1 MHLKITFDEKAF
13 AHSEEQSTTT
23 FDKPDFKKFNMR
35 FHNLDLIIIDAIAKR
50 NGTSRSQIINSFI
63 ERMLKDFVLR
73 CPKYEALYI
82 SQHAEMLSENS
93 TKSNKDF
100 AWDEWY
106 AHTTLQQNHDYLWI
120 AQNDLQYDIDNKN
133 ISKEFVTL
141 VRKLNK
147 SRENSSETNPK
158 P

>member
-1 MHLKITFDEKAF
+1 MQLEITFDEKAC
-13 AHSEEQSTTT
+13 AHSEAPSTTT

-35 FHNLDLIIIDAIAKR
+35 FNNLDLIIIDAIAKR

-73 CPKYEALYI
+73 CPKYEALFI
-82 SQHAEMLSENS
+82 TEHAEAINVDS
-93 TKSNKDF
+93 TKSDKNF

-106 AHTTLQQNHDYLWI
+106 ADTALAENIDYLWL
-120 AQNDLQYDIDNKN
+120 AKDRLQNDIENKN
-133 ISKEFVTL
+133 ISKELVTL
-141 VRKLNK
+141 VSKLK
-147 SRENSSETNPK
+147 KARANSSETKPK

>member
-1 MHLKITFDEKAF
+1 MHLEITFDEKAF

-35 FHNLDLIIIDAIAKR
+35 FNSLDLIIIDAIAKR

-73 CPKYEALYI
+73 CPKHEALVI
-82 SQHAEMLSENS
+82 SDHAEKLSKDS
-93 TKSNKDF
+93 SKSNKDF
-100 AWDEWY
+100 AWNEWY
-106 AHTTLQQNHDYLWI
+106 AHTTLRQNHDYLWM
-120 AQNDLQYDIDNKN
+120 AQDNLQYDIDNKN

-141 VRKLNK
+141 VRKLIK
-147 SRENSSETNPK
+147 SEDNPDKTNPK

>member
-1 MHLKITFDEKAF
+1 MHLEITFHEKAF

-35 FHNLDLIIIDAIAKR
+35 FNNLDLIIIDAIAKR
-50 NGTSRSQIINSFI
+50 NDTSRSQIINSFI
-63 ERMLKDFVLR
+63 ESMLKDFVLS
-73 CPKYEALYI
+73 CPSHEALVI
-82 SQHAEMLSENS
+82 SEHAEKLSKDS
-93 TKSNKDF
+93 TKSNQDF

-106 AHTTLQQNHDYLWI
+106 AHTTLRQDHDYLWI
-120 AQNDLQYDIDNKN
+120 AKNDLQHDIDHKN

-141 VRKLNK
+141 VRKLRK
-147 SRENSSETNPK
+147 SRDTSDEANPK

>member
-1 MHLKITFDEKAF
+1 MHLEITFDEKAF

-35 FHNLDLIIIDAIAKR
+35 FNNLDLIIIDAVAKR

-73 CPKYEALYI
+73 CPKYEALFI
-82 SQHAEMLSENS
+82 TGHAEAISGDS
-93 TKSNKDF
+93 TKSDKNF

-106 AHTTLQQNHDYLWI
+106 ADTALAQNIDYLWL
-120 AQNDLQYDIDNKN
+120 ANNDLQHDIDNKN
-133 ISKEFVTL
+133 ISKELATL
-141 VRKLNK
+141 AVRLQKARA
-147 SRENSSETNPK
+147 SSSETKPK

>member
-1 MHLKITFDEKAF
+1 MHLQITFDEKAF
-13 AHSEEQSTTT
+13 AHSEEQPTTT

-35 FHNLDLIIIDAIAKR
+35 FNNLDLIIIDAIAKR

-73 CPKYEALYI
+73 CPKHEALVI
-82 SQHAEMLSENS
+82 SDHAEKLSKDS
-93 TKSNKDF
+93 SKSNKDF
-100 AWDEWY
+100 AWNEWY
-106 AHTTLQQNHDYLWI
+106 AHTTLRQNHDYLWM
-120 AQNDLQYDIDNKN
+120 AQDNLQYDIDNKN

-141 VRKLNK
+141 VRKLIK
-147 SRENSSETNPK
+147 SEDNPDKTNPK

>member
-1 MHLKITFDEKAF
+1 MHLEITFDEKAF

-35 FHNLDLIIIDAIAKR
+35 FNNLDLIIIDAIAKR

-63 ERMLKDFVLR
+63 ESMLKDFILR
-73 CPKYEALYI
+73 CPKHEALVI
-82 SQHAEMLSENS
+82 SEHAEKLSKDS

-106 AHTTLQQNHDYLWI
+106 AHTTLRQDHDYLWI
-120 AQNDLQYDIDNKN
+120 AKNNLKQDIDHKN

-141 VRKLNK
+141 VHKLRK
-147 SRENSSETNPK
+147 SRDTSDEANPK
-158 P
+158 L

>member
-1 MHLKITFDEKAF
+1 MHLEITFDEKAF

-35 FHNLDLIIIDAIAKR
+35 FNNLDLIIIDAIAKR
-50 NGTSRSQIINSFI
+50 DGTSRSQIINSFI
-63 ERMLKDFVLR
+63 ERMLKDFVLS
-73 CPKYEALYI
+73 CPKHEALVI
-82 SQHAEMLSENS
+82 SDHAEKLSKDS

-100 AWDEWY
+100 AWNEWY
-106 AHTTLQQNHDYLWI
+106 AHTTLRQDHDYLWM
-120 AQNDLQYDIDNKN
+120 AQDNLQYDIDHKN

-141 VRKLNK
+141 VRKLRK
-147 SRENSSETNPK
+147 SGDNPDETNPK

>member
-1 MHLKITFDEKAF
+1 MHLEITFDEKAF
-13 AHSEEQSTTT
+13 AHSEEQPTTT

-35 FHNLDLIIIDAIAKR
+35 FNNLDLIIIDAIAKR

-73 CPKYEALYI
+73 CPKHEALVI
-82 SQHAEMLSENS
+82 SDHAEKLSKDS
-93 TKSNKDF
+93 SKSNKDF
-100 AWDEWY
+100 AWNEWY
-106 AHTTLQQNHDYLWI
+106 AHTTLRQNHDYLWM
-120 AQNDLQYDIDNKN
+120 AQDNLQYDIDNKN

-141 VRKLNK
+141 VRKLIK
-147 SRENSSETNPK
+147 SEDNPDKTNPK

>member
-1 MHLKITFDEKAF
+1 MHLEITFDEKAF

-35 FHNLDLIIIDAIAKR
+35 FNNLDLIIIDAIAKR

-73 CPKYEALYI
+73 CPKYEALFI
-82 SQHAEMLSENS
+82 TEHAEAINVDS
-93 TKSNKDF
+93 TKSDKNF

-106 AHTTLQQNHDYLWI
+106 ADTALAENIDYLWL
-120 AQNDLQYDIDNKN
+120 AKDRLQNDIENKN
-133 ISKEFVTL
+133 ISKELVTL
-141 VRKLNK
+141 VSKLK
-147 SRENSSETNPK
+147 KARANSSETKPK